1 MSAGARGRTLCR
13 NNTPMIDD
21 LDDPV
26 RFKALVAVKWQGE
39 HSQIVCNAY
48 FREEDGDALFM
59 IGRHLLPPGK
69 EFSGGAHAIDYVCPP
84 ESMKR
89 VSGEEYRYLG
99 TILVDLDEAHSWPRS
114 LPTEESSQDSVSEPQ

>member
-1 MSAGARGRTLCR
+1 
-13 NNTPMIDD
+13 MIDD

-39 HSQIVCNAY
+39 HLQIVCNAY
-48 FREEDGDALFM
+48 FREEDGEAVFM
-59 IGRHLLPPGK
+59 IGRHLLPPG
-69 EFSGGAHAIDYVCPP
+69 EDFSGGAHAIDYVCPP

-99 TILVDLDEAHSWPRS
+99 TILVDLDASQS
-114 LPTEESSQDSVSEPQ
+114 LPLSSPTEESSPDSVSEQY